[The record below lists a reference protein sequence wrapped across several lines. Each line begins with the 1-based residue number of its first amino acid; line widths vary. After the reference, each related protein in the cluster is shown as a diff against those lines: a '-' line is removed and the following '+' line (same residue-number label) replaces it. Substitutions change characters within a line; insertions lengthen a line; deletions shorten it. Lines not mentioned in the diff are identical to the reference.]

1 MNISVDNLSAMRSN
15 LEMQYNDLESEINT
29 LYSEKKDDVAL
40 EKVKVQDLIDKQL
53 VLLDDIIFNLENI
66 PKKYDEF
73 IKLNKKYKQVVGD

>member
-29 LYSEKKDDVAL
+29 LYSKKKDDVAL
-40 EKVKVQDLIDKQL
+40 EKIKVQDLIDKQL

>member
-15 LEMQYNDLESEINT
+15 LEMQYNDLESEINI